1 MERVVSDLTN
11 KVKPVNLKILESLK
25 IKYYPVIQDI
35 IDGNSPFYQ
44 FANEVYWSFV
54 HNDNIAVIATCNS
67 GYSILRCL
75 LSAEETH
82 YVVLNIYKHVLGRR
96 RKN

>member
-1 MERVVSDLTN
+1 MERAVSDLTN

-67 GYSILRCL
+67 GYSVRANIQ
-75 LSAEETH
+75 T
-82 YVVLNIYKHVLGRR
+82 VVKA
-96 RKN
+96 